1 MHGAAERSSA
11 VEGKS
16 FDAARAYGE
25 AGMRSILAFGRAG
38 ARSGTAFFDAGGGRR
53 GLGRTQSSAM
63 RVGRRLRPSRLRA
76 EPAITHGTTVRRP
89 NVTPEMSRS

>member
-25 AGMRSILAFGRAG
+25 AGMRSIVAFGRAG
-38 ARSGTAFFDAGGGRR
+38 ARSGTAFFDAGLETVAAFETARR
-53 GLGRTQSSAM
+53 ASHHTRDD
-63 RVGRRLRPSRLRA
+63 
-76 EPAITHGTTVRRP
+76 GTPTERDA
-89 NVTPEMSRS
+89 